1 MAEACRE
8 VLGEEL
14 SMATG
19 GFAESNLLGRDRSG
33 TFYQGELQGAPVAVW
48 VPHQR
53 EATPWAALKAA
64 ADRLASL
71 KAQHVVLPRAVCQDG
86 SIVYNLM
93 QASFR
98 LLCCQGC
105 FWPGRACKVS

>member
-1 MAEACRE
+1 M
-8 VLGEEL
+8 
-14 SMATG
+14 
-19 GFAESNLLGRDRSG
+19 SG
-33 TFYQGELQGAPVAVW
+33 AFYQGELQGAPVAVW

-86 SIVYNLM
+86 SVVYNLM
-93 QASFR
+93 QASLHPSW
-98 LLCCQGC
+98 LLA
-105 FWPGRACKVS
+105 FEVAPGLAEPAKFPECSENR